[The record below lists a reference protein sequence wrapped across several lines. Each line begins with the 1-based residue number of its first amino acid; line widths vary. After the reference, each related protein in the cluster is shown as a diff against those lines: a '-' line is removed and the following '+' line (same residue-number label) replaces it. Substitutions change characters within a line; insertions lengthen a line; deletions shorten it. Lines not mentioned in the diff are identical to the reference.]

1 MYRQR
6 EKYEHISYLALI
18 LAMITTFVAILKS
31 YYLLVLFSL
40 FLVSISLIA
49 EALLLHMFHRQ
60 IESIKHLVR
69 AILIIVLITFL
80 FIKF

>member
-1 MYRQR
+1 MHRQR
-6 EKYEHISYLALI
+6 EKYEQLSFLALI
-18 LAMITTFVAILKS
+18 LAMVTTFVAIFKS
-31 YYLLVLFSL
+31 YYLLVLISL
-40 FLVSISLIA
+40 LLVSISLIA

-69 AILIIVLITFL
+69 AILIIVLIAFL